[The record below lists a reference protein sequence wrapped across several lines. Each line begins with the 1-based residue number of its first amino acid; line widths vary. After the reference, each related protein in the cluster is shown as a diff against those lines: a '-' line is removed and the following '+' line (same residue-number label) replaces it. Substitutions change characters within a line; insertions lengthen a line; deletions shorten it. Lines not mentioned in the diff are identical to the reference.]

1 MKKRVLVWL
10 TLGNRVGR
18 DVFRGIYQ
26 YARLHSPQWD
36 ITHIERIQNELDT
49 VLSWEFDGM
58 IGPFNR
64 QAAAE
69 AAHSAHYPFCI
80 NLHGCKPFNRLPQV
94 GTSDYDIGVVAADYF
109 LNRRFENFGYF
120 GHPGL
125 RLSDERWEGY
135 RHRLAAH
142 GKTAVQLTAPENVW
156 DQDRPPD
163 YWDWVR
169 PALKK
174 WLLEQPRPFAL
185 FMEND
190 ACAGLL
196 YDLCQQNNLII
207 PNDISLLGVN
217 DEDIFCHNKNPP
229 LSSIQVPSRL
239 AGYRAAQMLDQL
251 FKTRKPPK
259 KPLFLKPGSV
269 VERASTV
276 LFNIPDPQLV
286 KALRFITENAANRI
300 SVDQI
305 ARAAGLSRRV
315 LEKRFRTHL
324 NCSPYEEVRR
334 AKIEIA
340 KNALRET
347 NLTIEQ
353 IAETVGMVSGNYL
366 SQTFKK
372 MVGQTPGSYRR
383 NFR

>member
-1 MKKRVLVWL
+1 MKKRVLVWI

-36 ITHIERIQNELDT
+36 ITHLERIQNELDT
-49 VLSWEFDGM
+49 VLSWEFDGV

-69 AAHSAHYPFCI
+69 AADSVYPFCI

-94 GTSDYDIGVVAADYF
+94 GTRDYDIGVVAADYF
-109 LNRRFENFGYF
+109 LDRRFDHFGYF
-120 GHPGL
+120 GSPGL

-135 RHRLAAH
+135 RDRLAAH
-142 GKTAVQLTAPENVW
+142 GKKAVQLTAPGIDWSQGKPLN
-156 DQDRPPD
+156 
-163 YWDWVR
+163 YWGWVR
-169 PALKK
+169 PALKN

-190 ACAGLL
+190 ARAGLL
-196 YDLCQQNNLII
+196 YKLCRENKLII
-207 PNDISLLGVN
+207 PNDIVLLGVN

-229 LSSIQVPSRL
+229 LSSIQVPSHM
-239 AGYRAAQMLDQL
+239 AGYRAAQMLDRI
-251 FKTRKPPK
+251 FKTRKPPR
-259 KPLFLKPGSV
+259 KPLFLEPGSV

-286 KALRFITENAANRI
+286 KALRFITDNATNRI

-305 ARAAGLSRRV
+305 ARTAGLSRRV
-315 LEKRFRTHL
+315 LEKRFRIFLH
-324 NCSPYEEVRR
+324 CSPQAEVRR
-334 AKIEIA
+334 KQIEA
-340 KNALRET
+340 AQTALRET
-347 NLTIEQ
+347 DLTLEQ
-353 IAETVGMVSGNYL
+353 IAESAGFVSGNYL

-372 MVGQTPGSYRR
+372 MTGQTPGTYRR

>member
-26 YARLHSPQWD
+26 YARLHSPQWE
-36 ITHIERIQNELDT
+36 ITHVERIQTELDK
-49 VLSWEFDGM
+49 VLSWEYDGL
-58 IGPFNR
+58 IGPFNH

-69 AAHSAHYPFCI
+69 AANSAYYPFCI
-80 NLHGCKPFNRLPQV
+80 NLHGAKPFNRLPQV
-94 GTSDYDIGVVAADYF
+94 GTSDHDIGVVAADYF
-109 LNRRFENFGYF
+109 LDHRFENFGYF
-120 GHPGL
+120 GNPGL

-135 RHRLAAH
+135 RQRLAAH
-142 GKTAVQLTAPENVW
+142 GKTAVQLTAPETVW
-156 DQDRPPD
+156 SQDEPLD
-163 YWDWVR
+163 YWDWIR
-169 PALKK
+169 PALKD

-196 YDLCQQNNLII
+196 YEVCQKNNLII
-207 PNDISLLGVN
+207 PNDIVLLGVN

-239 AGYRAAQMLDQL
+239 AGYRAAQMLDHI
-251 FKTRKPPK
+251 FKTRKPPRK
-259 KPLFLKPGSV
+259 SLFLEPGSV
-269 VERASTV
+269 AERASTV

-286 KALRFITENAANRI
+286 KALYFITENASNRI
-300 SVDQI
+300 RVDQI

-315 LEKRFRTHL
+315 LEKRFRTFLH
-324 NCSPYEEVRR
+324 CSPQAEVRR

-347 NLTIEQ
+347 DLTLEQ
-353 IAETVGMVSGNYL
+353 IAEMAGMVSGNYL

-372 MVGQTPGSYRR
+372 MIGQTPGSYRR